1 MKELQTSS
9 NSNFDPWLLFSVI
22 AILSLGFVMVASAS
36 TPVAE
41 RLNMA
46 MMHIAWHQALFI
58 LIGITAGY
66 IITYIPINI
75 VSKYSNLFLGMSAIL
90 LATVLIPGVTRPVNG
105 SMRWLF
111 LGPISVQPSELA
123 KLALVFYIAG
133 YMVRRSYQL
142 LNTLQGFLIP
152 MFVLAIAA
160 FLLMME
166 PDFGAV
172 VVISAT
178 ILGMLFLG
186 GVRVKNF
193 LILLPVVVCVLGFL
207 AVSSSY
213 RVQRF
218 NAFRDPWAD
227 QYNSGYQLVQSLIA
241 FGRGS
246 WFGSGLGSSIQKLLY
261 LPESHSD
268 FIFAVIA
275 EELGLIGVLSVM
287 VLYGILIFRAME
299 IGRKAKL
306 AGLEYGGNLAYGIG
320 LLITL
325 QTLINICVNVGLLP
339 TKGLTLP
346 LMSAGGSSMVAGC
359 IALGV
364 LFRVDYETRQR
375 QTGLTQNCRSKLAT
389 QL

>member
-1 MKELQTSS
+1 MQKPSASKT
-9 NSNFDPWLLFSVI
+9 NFDPWLLFSVI
-22 AILSLGFVMVASAS
+22 AIIAIGFIMVASAS

-41 RLNMA
+41 RLKLSMLY
-46 MMHIAWHQALFI
+46 IAWHQAIFI
-58 LIGITAGY
+58 LIGMFAGFTITF
-66 IITYIPINI
+66 IPVQILA
-75 VSKYSNLFLGMSAIL
+75 KYSYVFLALSAL
-90 LATVLIPGVTRPVNG
+90 LLTIVLIPGVTHPVNG

-111 LGPISVQPSELA
+111 IGPISVQPSELA

-133 YMVRRSYQL
+133 YMVRRKFQL

-160 FLLMME
+160 MLLMLE

-172 VVISAT
+172 VVISVT
-178 ILGMLFLG
+178 TLGMLFLG

-193 LILLPVVVCVLGFL
+193 LILLPGLVCVLGFL

-218 NAFRDPWAD
+218 IAFRDPWAD
-227 QYNSGYQLVQSLIA
+227 QYNTGYQLVQSLIA

-268 FIFAVIA
+268 FLFAVIA
-275 EELGLIGVLSVM
+275 EELGLFGVLCVLL
-287 VLYGILIFRAME
+287 LYGILVLRAME
-299 IGRKAKL
+299 IGRRAKAL
-306 AGLEYGGNLAYGIG
+306 GMDYAGNLAYGLG

-346 LMSAGGSSMVAGC
+346 LMSAGGSSMVAAC
-359 IALGV
+359 IAIGV
-364 LFRVDYETRQR
+364 LFRIDFETR
-375 QTGLTQNCRSKLAT
+375 TGPKLG
-389 QL
+389 

>member
-1 MKELQTSS
+1 MDAPSHMQQRTSP
-9 NSNFDPWLLFSVI
+9 NQNFDPWLLFSVA
-22 AILSLGFVMVASAS
+22 AIVCVGFIMVASAS

-41 RLNMA
+41 RLKVDML
-46 MMHIAWHQALFI
+46 HIAWHQALFI
-58 LIGITAGY
+58 FIGLSAAFIVTN
-66 IITYIPINI
+66 IPISVI
-75 VSKYSNLFLGMSAIL
+75 AKYSNHFLIFSAL
-90 LATVLIPGVTRPVNG
+90 LLTIVLIPGVTRPLNG
-105 SMRWLF
+105 SMRWIF
-111 LGPISVQPSELA
+111 IGPISVQPSELA

-152 MFVLAIAA
+152 MFVLAIASL
-160 FLLMME
+160 LLMLE

-172 VVISAT
+172 VVIAAT

-193 LILLPVVVCVLGFL
+193 LILLPGVLCVLGFL

-218 NAFRDPWAD
+218 VAFRDPWAD
-227 QYNSGYQLVQSLIA
+227 QYNTGYQLVQSLIA

-246 WFGSGLGSSIQKLLY
+246 WFGSGLGNSIQKLLY

-268 FIFAVIA
+268 FIFAVLA
-275 EELGLIGVLSVM
+275 EELGLVGVLCTL

-299 IGRKAKL
+299 IGRKARNIGMEY
-306 AGLEYGGNLAYGIG
+306 AGYLAYGIG

-346 LMSAGGSSMVAGC
+346 LMSAGGSSMVAAC
-359 IALGV
+359 IAIGV
-364 LFRVDYETRQR
+364 LFRVDYEVRTAKNPERV
-375 QTGLTQNCRSKLAT
+375 LK
-389 QL
+389 

>member
-1 MKELQTSS
+1 MHKQRQFE
-9 NSNFDPWLLFSVI
+9 SNFDHWLLFSVLL
-22 AILSLGFVMVASAS
+22 ILALGFVMVASAS

-41 RLNMA
+41 RLNLA
-46 MMHIAWHQALFI
+46 MLHIAWHQALFI
-58 LIGITAGY
+58 LIGVSCGLAITFV
-66 IITYIPINI
+66 PIS
-75 VSKYSNLFLGMSAIL
+75 VMAKYSNLFLAFSAVL
-90 LATVLIPGVTRPVNG
+90 LTTVLIPGVTHAVNG

-111 LGPISVQPSELA
+111 IGPISVQPSELA
-123 KLALVFYIAG
+123 KLALVFYISG
-133 YMVRRSYQL
+133 YMVRRNYQL

-160 FLLMME
+160 LLLMLE

-172 VVISAT
+172 VVIAAT
-178 ILGMLFLG
+178 TLGMLFLG

-193 LILLPVVVCVLGFL
+193 LILLPVVLCVLGFL

-218 NAFRDPWAD
+218 VAFRDPWAD
-227 QYNSGYQLVQSLIA
+227 QYNTGYQLVQSLIA

-246 WFGSGLGSSIQKLLY
+246 WWGSGLGSSIQKLLY

-268 FIFAVIA
+268 FIFAVLA
-275 EELGLIGVLSVM
+275 EELGLVGVLAVLS
-287 VLYGILIFRAME
+287 LYGILVFRAME
-299 IGRKAKL
+299 IGRRAKL
-306 AGLEYGGNLAYGIG
+306 HGMEYAGNLAFGIG

-346 LMSAGGSSMVAGC
+346 LMSAGGSSMVAAC
-359 IALGV
+359 ISIGV
-364 LFRVDYETRQR
+364 LFRIDYETRIYGKR
-375 QTGLTQNCRSKLAT
+375 N
-389 QL
+389 

>member
-1 MKELQTSS
+1 MDALSHMQQRTSP
-9 NSNFDPWLLFSVI
+9 NLNFDPWLLFSVT
-22 AILSLGFVMVASAS
+22 AILCVGFIMVASAS

-41 RLNMA
+41 RLKMD
-46 MMHIAWHQALFI
+46 MLHIAWHQALFI
-58 LIGITAGY
+58 FIGLSAAFIVTN
-66 IITYIPINI
+66 IPIKI
-75 VSKYSNLFLGMSAIL
+75 LAKYSNYFLMFSAL
-90 LATVLIPGVTRPVNG
+90 LLTIVLIPGVTRPLNG
-105 SMRWLF
+105 SMRWIF
-111 LGPISVQPSELA
+111 IGPISVQPSELA

-152 MFVLAIAA
+152 MFVLAIASL
-160 FLLMME
+160 LLMLE

-172 VVISAT
+172 VVIAAT

-193 LILLPVVVCVLGFL
+193 LILLPGVLCVLGFL

-218 NAFRDPWAD
+218 IAFRDPWAD
-227 QYNSGYQLVQSLIA
+227 QYNTGYQLVQSLIA

-246 WFGSGLGSSIQKLLY
+246 WFGSGLGNSIQKLLY

-268 FIFAVIA
+268 FIFAVLA
-275 EELGLIGVLSVM
+275 EELGLVGVLCILI
-287 VLYGILIFRAME
+287 LYGILIFRAME
-299 IGRKAKL
+299 IGRKARNIGMEY
-306 AGLEYGGNLAYGIG
+306 AGYLAYGIG

-325 QTLINICVNVGLLP
+325 QTLINISVNVGLLP

-346 LMSAGGSSMVAGC
+346 LMSAGGSSMVAAC
-359 IALGV
+359 IAIGV
-364 LFRVDYETRQR
+364 LFRVDYEVRTAKNAERV
-375 QTGLTQNCRSKLAT
+375 LK
-389 QL
+389 

>member
-1 MKELQTSS
+1 MQTKLPQTSV
-9 NSNFDPWLLFSVI
+9 NFDRWLLISVV
-22 AILSLGFVMVASAS
+22 AILAFGFIMVASAS

-41 RLNMA
+41 RLHMG
-46 MMHIAWHQALFI
+46 MLHIAWNQAI
-58 LIGITAGY
+58 YICAGIIVGLIVTF
-66 IITYIPINI
+66 IPIKTLA
-75 VSKYSNLFLGMSAIL
+75 KYSNSFLLLSAL
-90 LATVLIPGVTRPVNG
+90 LLTIVLIPGVTRPVNG

-111 LGPISVQPSELA
+111 VGPISIQPSELA
-123 KLALVFYIAG
+123 KLALIFYIAG

-160 FLLMME
+160 LLLMLE

-172 VVISAT
+172 VVISMT

-193 LILLPVVVCVLGFL
+193 LILLPGVICVLGFL

-218 NAFRDPWAD
+218 IAFRDPWAD

-246 WFGSGLGSSIQKLLY
+246 WFGTGLGNSVQKLLY

-268 FIFAVIA
+268 FIFAVLA
-275 EELGLIGVLSVM
+275 EELGLVGVLFVLS
-287 VLYGILIFRAME
+287 LYGLLVFRAME
-299 IGRKAKL
+299 IGRQAKAI
-306 AGLEYGGNLAYGIG
+306 GMEYGGNLAYGIG
-320 LLITL
+320 LLFAL

-346 LMSAGGSSMVAGC
+346 LMSAGGSSMIAAC
-359 IALGV
+359 IAVGV
-364 LFRVDYETRQR
+364 LFRIDYEVRCEKSR
-375 QTGLTQNCRSKLAT
+375 
-389 QL
+389 

>member
-1 MKELQTSS
+1 MQQPRPQR
-9 NSNFDPWLLFSVI
+9 NNNFDHWLLFSVV
-22 AILSLGFVMVASAS
+22 AILSLGFVMLASAS

-41 RLNMA
+41 RLKVNML
-46 MMHIAWHQALFI
+46 HLAWHQAVFI
-58 LIGITAGY
+58 FIGLTAGL
-66 IITYIPINI
+66 TVTFIPIK
-75 VSKYSNLFLGMSAIL
+75 VLAKYSNAMLFASAIL
-90 LATVLIPGVTRPVNG
+90 LTIVLIPGVTHPVNG

-111 LGPISVQPSELA
+111 VGPISIQPSELA

-133 YMVRRSYQL
+133 YMVRRNYQL

-160 FLLMME
+160 FLLMLE

-172 VVISAT
+172 VVIACT
-178 ILGMLFLG
+178 TLGMLFLG

-193 LILLPVVVCVLGFL
+193 LILLPVVLCVLGFL

-218 NAFRDPWAD
+218 VAFRDPWAD
-227 QYNSGYQLVQSLIA
+227 QYNTGYQLVQSLIA

-268 FIFAVIA
+268 FIFAVLA
-275 EELGLIGVLSVM
+275 EELGLVGVLCVLA
-287 VLYGILIFRAME
+287 LYGMLAFRAME
-299 IGRKAKL
+299 IGRKAKT
-306 AGLEYGGNLAYGIG
+306 AGLEYAGNLAYGIG
-320 LLITL
+320 LLLML
-325 QTLINICVNVGLLP
+325 QTLINVCVNVGLMP

-346 LMSAGGSSMVAGC
+346 LMSAGGSSMVAAC
-359 IALGV
+359 IAIGV
-364 LFRVDYETRQR
+364 LFRVDYETRI
-375 QTGLTQNCRSKLAT
+375 SAAKH
-389 QL
+389 